1 MGSPKQGD
9 VPRIVLAALAAVA
22 FGCEGSPTLQPS
34 LARLAASP
42 SSRMMTTPA
51 VRTQL
56 DGRRFPDKV
65 VALTWDD
72 GPDANTLALAAYL
85 SREHVSATFFVVHE
99 WAGGLSAEPGSGKDE
114 FETGYEYLPI
124 LGDLVQL
131 GHRVGNHTLNHV
143 LLSQARPELLDRELR
158 DNQENI
164 DPFLTNELRIF
175 RAPGGAWSAPASRV
189 TDADP
194 YLLDLVGPVRWDID
208 RKDWESSLDCRS
220 AHPLAECEPAGP
232 GHRSRVKPQVVA
244 QRYLSSIE
252 EAGHGVVLF
261 HDRVGDVGSKY
272 ALQVAE
278 HVVPELRA
286 RGFVFVAPVL
296 GFGEPAPRLAP
307 IQGDEAPALATMASL
322 RIADLDGDG
331 RADACI
337 HAPGARRCA
346 RSVELA
352 GTEEDRRPRTVF
364 DDGADAGGAFASC
377 AAPFE
382 SEDIE
387 LADVNGD
394 GRADVCAKMG
404 FGIACAVVERS
415 GECGPVLKWSLFQ
428 DQVGAHAGRETADA
442 PIRFGD
448 LDGDGKADVCQP
460 SALGLVCALSSGK
473 AFGQERVWAPLSGG
487 DGWLSS
493 DTTRWLALADV
504 NGDGRADA
512 CGRGASGVVV
522 CALSTGKSFAP
533 VEPWTTGD
541 ELKAASW
548 LGVGDLNGDQ
558 RADVCGFVEG
568 RILCALSTGRGF
580 TNGTVW
586 FSAGASEEAGRLLA
600 GASLALGDVNG
611 DRRADLC
618 GYGSDGVLC
627 AMAP

>member
-1 MGSPKQGD
+1 
-9 VPRIVLAALAAVA
+9 
-22 FGCEGSPTLQPS
+22 
-34 LARLAASP
+34 
-42 SSRMMTTPA
+42 
-51 VRTQL
+51 
-56 DGRRFPDKV
+56 
-65 VALTWDD
+65 
-72 GPDANTLALAAYL
+72 
-85 SREHVSATFFVVHE
+85 
-99 WAGGLSAEPGSGKDE
+99 
-114 FETGYEYLPI
+114 
-124 LGDLVQL
+124 
-131 GHRVGNHTLNHV
+131 
-143 LLSQARPELLDRELR
+143 
-158 DNQENI
+158 
-164 DPFLTNELRIF
+164 
-175 RAPGGAWSAPASRV
+175 
-189 TDADP
+189 
-194 YLLDLVGPVRWDID
+194 
-208 RKDWESSLDCRS
+208 
-220 AHPLAECEPAGP
+220 
-232 GHRSRVKPQVVA
+232 
-244 QRYLSSIE
+244 
-252 EAGHGVVLF
+252 
-261 HDRVGDVGSKY
+261 
-272 ALQVAE
+272 
-278 HVVPELRA
+278 
-286 RGFVFVAPVL
+286 
-296 GFGEPAPRLAP
+296 
-307 IQGDEAPALATMASL
+307 
-322 RIADLDGDG
+322 
-331 RADACI
+331 
-337 HAPGARRCA
+337 
-346 RSVELA
+346 
-352 GTEEDRRPRTVF
+352 
-364 DDGADAGGAFASC
+364 
-377 AAPFE
+377 
-382 SEDIE
+382 
-387 LADVNGD
+387 
-394 GRADVCAKMG
+394 MG